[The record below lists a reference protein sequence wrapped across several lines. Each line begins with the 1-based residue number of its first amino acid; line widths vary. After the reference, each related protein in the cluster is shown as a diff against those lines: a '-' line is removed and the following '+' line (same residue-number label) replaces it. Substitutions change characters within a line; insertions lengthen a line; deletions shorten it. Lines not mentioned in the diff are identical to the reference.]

1 MAWYIDTTRIFVQG
15 NDEEVGQVIARLQ
28 PVASGTVLQVFGH
41 ETPTVKLKGVIV
53 GSGDK
58 AALKGYG
65 IDGAT
70 HTVSGPYGAR
80 DFYISSVR
88 INQVMTIKQTVRTD
102 LAEDAPFYNFDME
115 LYE

>member
-15 NDEEVGQVIARLQ
+15 NDEDTGQVIARLQ

-41 ETPTVKLKGVIV
+41 ENPIVKLKGVIV

-58 AALKGYG
+58 GALKGYG
-65 IDGAT
+65 QDGST
-70 HTVSGPYGAR
+70 HTISGPYGMR
-80 DFYISSVR
+80 TLYVSSVK
-88 INQVMTIKQTVRTD
+88 ISQMMAISQTVRTD
-102 LAEDAPFYNFDME
+102 LDETAPIFNFELE

>member
-15 NDEEVGQVIARLQ
+15 NDESVGQVIARLQ

-41 ETPTVKLKGVIV
+41 ETPTVKLKGIIV

-58 AALKGYG
+58 SALKGYS
-65 IDGAT
+65 IDGTT
-70 HTVSGPYGAR
+70 HTISGPYGMR
-80 DFYISSVR
+80 DFYVSNMR
-88 INQVMTIKQTVRTD
+88 IAQMMSIKQTVRTD
-102 LAEDAPFYNFDME
+102 LAENSPVYNFEME

>member
-28 PVASGTVLQVFGH
+28 PVASGTVLQVFGY
-41 ETPTVKLKGVIV
+41 EKPTVKLKGIIV

-58 AALKGYG
+58 ASLKGYG
-65 IDGAT
+65 IDATT

-80 DFYISSVR
+80 DFYVSSVR
-88 INQVMTIKQTVRTD
+88 INQIMAIKQTVRTD
-102 LAEDAPFYNFDME
+102 LAENAPVYNFEME